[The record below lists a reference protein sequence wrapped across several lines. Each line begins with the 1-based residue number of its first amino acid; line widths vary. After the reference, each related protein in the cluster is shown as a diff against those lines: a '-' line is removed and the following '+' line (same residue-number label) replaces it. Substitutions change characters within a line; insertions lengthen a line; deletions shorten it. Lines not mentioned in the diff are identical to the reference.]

1 MTTFLKNRDMKFSF
15 HLLLACIALTA
26 CGESGKTTAD
36 YRIVPCPGEI
46 APGDGG
52 DFELD
57 ARTRIVCTG
66 DNDGMRANAE
76 FLAGYVESVVGSA
89 PEITGPDGLCDDGR
103 AVILRA
109 DAPGKGG
116 EAYEIEVSENR
127 ITVSGESDAG
137 VFYGIQTLRKAM
149 GAAKAAKVL
158 FPAVRIADEPY
169 LGYRGVMLDVG
180 RTFYPVEEVK
190 RIIDLAALHNLNV
203 FHWHLTDDQGWRI
216 EIDAYPRLTETGAF
230 RRDTTL
236 AGEPGTFGGYYTK
249 RQIRDIVEYAARR
262 YIEVVPEIDMPG
274 HMTAALASYPE
285 LGCTGGP
292 YVITSQPGVRR
303 DILCAGNPA
312 VFDFVEK
319 VLEEVIG
326 LFPSKYI
333 HIGGDE
339 SPRTRWRE
347 CPECQSLIRRAGL
360 KADTHHSAEDK
371 LQGYFNTRIEEFLAR
386 HGRRLIGWDEIV
398 DGGMSPDATVMSW
411 RGTAGGIRAA
421 DEGFDVIMSPNS
433 SLYFDYYQSA
443 NIDTEPPTIGG
454 YIPLKKVYDT
464 EPVPEELTPE
474 QARHIIGV
482 QANVWTTYMRTD
494 TILEHMLLPRLAAL
508 AERAWSDREKDFT
521 ARRVLRPRRLQPLPL
536 FLRHNRRLHRGLRP
550 QGGGDDP
557 FVAARSG
564 HPLHAGR
571 QRADGRVAPLHRH
584 GVDRIADGG
593 PGGRRPARRT
603 AQRTLPR
610 GGDFQQGHH
619 EADPAADRSASQI
632 RGRRAQRRPA
642 GQAGLHLRQLGGL
655 AGRRH
660 GGRDR
665 PRTAGG
671 DRAGGVQRPAGLRVA
686 HHGRRRSEGMGFG
699 RRRNIPRGIR
709 RALSGN
715 SLRCRQTHFAPRSEL
730 LPGAPG
736 PLRET
741 AGHALQTASRS
752 LFRPESAS
760 VSVYRRNLRIL
771 AVWIHA
777 DSNYARPPSEFSP

>member
-57 ARTRIVCTG
+57 ARTRIICTG

-76 FLAGYVESVVGSA
+76 FLAGYVESVIGSA

-127 ITVSGESDAG
+127 ITVRGESDAG
-137 VFYGIQTLRKAM
+137 VVYGIQTLRKAM

-292 YVITSQPGVRR
+292 YVITPQPGVRR

-347 CPECQSLIRRAGL
+347 CPKCQSLIRRAGL
-360 KADTHHSAEDK
+360 KADTRHSAEDK
-371 LQGYFNTRIEEFLAR
+371 LQGYFNTRIEKFLSR

-421 DEGFDVIMSPNS
+421 DEGFMTRLDRLVGFYDRDGYSHFPHFYDITGAFTADYGRKAVGMTLS
-433 SLYFDYYQSA
+433 SLPGADICYTLDGSEP
-443 NIDTEPPTIGG
+443 TEES
-454 YIPLKKVYDT
+454 PLC
-464 EPVPEELTPE
+464 
-474 QARHIIGV
+474 
-482 QANVWTTYMRTD
+482 TD
-494 TILEHMLLPRLAAL
+494 TVWIGSPAEVRAVAVLP
-508 AERAWSDREKDFT
+508 
-521 ARRVLRPRRLQPLPL
+521 
-536 FLRHNRRLHRGLRP
+536 NG
-550 QGGGDDP
+550 
-557 FVAARSG
+557 
-564 HPLHAGR
+564 
-571 QRADGRVAPLHRH
+571 
-584 GVDRIADGG
+584 
-593 PGGRRPARRT
+593 
-603 AQRTLPR
+603 
-610 GGDFQQGHH
+610 
-619 EADPAADRSASQI
+619 
-632 RGRRAQRRPA
+632 
-642 GQAGLHLRQLGGL
+642 
-655 AGRRH
+655 
-660 GGRDR
+660 
-665 PRTAGG
+665 
-671 DRAGGVQRPAGLRVA
+671 
-686 HHGRRRSEGMGFG
+686 RRSEPFREEVTFNKATMKPIRLLTAPHPKYAAAALNDGLRGKRVFTYGNWAGWQDDDMEAVIDLG
-699 RRRNIPRGIR
+699 RQEEIAQVAFNALLDYGSHIMDAAGAKIWVSDDGETFREVHSESYTEIPY
-709 RALSGN
+709 
-715 SLRCRQTHFAPRSEL
+715 
-730 LPGAPG
+730 GAVKRIFRHEANFSP
-736 PLRET
+736 
-741 AGHALQTASRS
+741 ALQARYVKLRVMRS
-752 LFRPESAS
+752 AQLPDAYFD
-760 VSVYRRNLRIL
+760 RNLRPFLFIDEIY
-771 AVWIHA
+771 V
-777 DSNYARPPSEFSP
+777 Y

>member
-15 HLLLACIALTA
+15 HLLLTCIALTA

-36 YRIVPCPGEI
+36 YRIVPRPGEI

-66 DNDGMRANAE
+66 DGDGMRANAE

-347 CPECQSLIRRAGL
+347 CPECQSL
-360 KADTHHSAEDK
+360 
-371 LQGYFNTRIEEFLAR
+371 
-386 HGRRLIGWDEIV
+386 
-398 DGGMSPDATVMSW
+398 
-411 RGTAGGIRAA
+411 
-421 DEGFDVIMSPNS
+421 
-433 SLYFDYYQSA
+433 
-443 NIDTEPPTIGG
+443 
-454 YIPLKKVYDT
+454 
-464 EPVPEELTPE
+464 
-474 QARHIIGV
+474 
-482 QANVWTTYMRTD
+482 
-494 TILEHMLLPRLAAL
+494 
-508 AERAWSDREKDFT
+508 DRK
-521 ARRVLRPRRLQPLPL
+521 
-536 FLRHNRRLHRGLRP
+536 
-550 QGGGDDP
+550 
-557 FVAARSG
+557 
-564 HPLHAGR
+564 
-571 QRADGRVAPLHRH
+571 
-584 GVDRIADGG
+584 
-593 PGGRRPARRT
+593 
-603 AQRTLPR
+603 
-610 GGDFQQGHH
+610 
-619 EADPAADRSASQI
+619 
-632 RGRRAQRRPA
+632 
-642 GQAGLHLRQLGGL
+642 
-655 AGRRH
+655 
-660 GGRDR
+660 
-665 PRTAGG
+665 
-671 DRAGGVQRPAGLRVA
+671 
-686 HHGRRRSEGMGFG
+686 
-699 RRRNIPRGIR
+699 
-709 RALSGN
+709 
-715 SLRCRQTHFAPRSEL
+715 
-730 LPGAPG
+730 
-736 PLRET
+736 
-741 AGHALQTASRS
+741 
-752 LFRPESAS
+752 S
-760 VSVYRRNLRIL
+760 VV
-771 AVWIHA
+771 
-777 DSNYARPPSEFSP
+777 

>member
-57 ARTRIVCTG
+57 ARTRIICTG

-76 FLAGYVESVVGSA
+76 FLAGYVESVIGSA

-292 YVITSQPGVRR
+292 YVITPQPGVRR

-347 CPECQSLIRRAGL
+347 CPKCQSLIRRAGIGVDL
-360 KADTHHSAEDK
+360 DPPPLIVGQVPVEDVEVVQRRQIDDPLHLFDGIERAPYVEHHAPVAQIRLVGFYDRDGYSHFPHFYDITGSFTADYGRKA
-371 LQGYFNTRIEEFLAR
+371 
-386 HGRRLIGWDEIV
+386 V
-398 DGGMSPDATVMSW
+398 GMTL
-411 RGTAGGIRAA
+411 
-421 DEGFDVIMSPNS
+421 S
-433 SLYFDYYQSA
+433 SLPGADIRYTLDGSEP
-443 NIDTEPPTIGG
+443 TEES
-454 YIPLKKVYDT
+454 PLC
-464 EPVPEELTPE
+464 
-474 QARHIIGV
+474 
-482 QANVWTTYMRTD
+482 TD
-494 TILEHMLLPRLAAL
+494 TVWIGSPAEVRAVAVLP
-508 AERAWSDREKDFT
+508 
-521 ARRVLRPRRLQPLPL
+521 
-536 FLRHNRRLHRGLRP
+536 
-550 QGGGDDP
+550 
-557 FVAARSG
+557 
-564 HPLHAGR
+564 
-571 QRADGRVAPLHRH
+571 DG
-584 GVDRIADGG
+584 
-593 PGGRRPARRT
+593 
-603 AQRTLPR
+603 
-610 GGDFQQGHH
+610 
-619 EADPAADRSASQI
+619 
-632 RGRRAQRRPA
+632 
-642 GQAGLHLRQLGGL
+642 
-655 AGRRH
+655 
-660 GGRDR
+660 
-665 PRTAGG
+665 
-671 DRAGGVQRPAGLRVA
+671 
-686 HHGRRRSEGMGFG
+686 RRSEPFREEVTFNKATMKPIRLLTAPHPKYAAAALNDGLRGKRVFTYGNWAGWQDDDMEAVIDLG
-699 RRRNIPRGIR
+699 RQEEIAQVAFNALLDYGSHIMDAAGAKIWVSDDGETFREVHSESYPEIPY
-709 RALSGN
+709 
-715 SLRCRQTHFAPRSEL
+715 
-730 LPGAPG
+730 GAVKRIFRHEANFSP
-736 PLRET
+736 
-741 AGHALQTASRS
+741 ALQARYVKLRVMRS
-752 LFRPESAS
+752 AQLPDAYFD
-760 VSVYRRNLRIL
+760 RNLRPFLFIDEIY
-771 AVWIHA
+771 V
-777 DSNYARPPSEFSP
+777 Y

>member
-36 YRIVPCPGEI
+36 YRIVPRPGEI

-66 DNDGMRANAE
+66 DGDGMRANAE

-89 PEITGPDGLCDDGR
+89 PEITGPNGLCDDGR

-116 EAYEIEVSENR
+116 EAYEIEISENR

-360 KADTHHSAEDK
+360 KADARHSAEDK

-508 AERAWSDREKDFT
+508 AERAWSDGEKDFT
-521 ARRVLRPRRLQPLPL
+521 DFMTRLDRLVGFYDRDGYSHFPHFYDITGSFTADYGRKAVGMTLSSLPGADIRYTLDGSEPTEESPLCTDTVWIGSPAEVRAVAVLP
-536 FLRHNRRLHRGLRP
+536 
-550 QGGGDDP
+550 
-557 FVAARSG
+557 
-564 HPLHAGR
+564 
-571 QRADGRVAPLHRH
+571 DG
-584 GVDRIADGG
+584 
-593 PGGRRPARRT
+593 
-603 AQRTLPR
+603 
-610 GGDFQQGHH
+610 
-619 EADPAADRSASQI
+619 
-632 RGRRAQRRPA
+632 
-642 GQAGLHLRQLGGL
+642 
-655 AGRRH
+655 
-660 GGRDR
+660 
-665 PRTAGG
+665 
-671 DRAGGVQRPAGLRVA
+671 
-686 HHGRRRSEGMGFG
+686 RRSEPFREEVTFNKATMKPIRLLTAPHPKYAAAALNDGLRGKRVFTYGNWAGWQDDDMEAVIDLG
-699 RRRNIPRGIR
+699 RQEEIAQVAFNALLDYGSHIMDAAGAKIWVSYDGETFREVHSESYPEIPY
-709 RALSGN
+709 
-715 SLRCRQTHFAPRSEL
+715 
-730 LPGAPG
+730 GAVKRIFRHEANFSP
-736 PLRET
+736 
-741 AGHALQTASRS
+741 ALQARYVKLRVMRS
-752 LFRPESAS
+752 AQLPDAY
-760 VSVYRRNLRIL
+760 VDRNLRPFLFIDEID
-771 AVWIHA
+771 V
-777 DSNYARPPSEFSP
+777 Y

>member
-15 HLLLACIALTA
+15 HLLLTCIALTA

-36 YRIVPCPGEI
+36 YRIVPRPGEI

-66 DNDGMRANAE
+66 DGDGMRANAE

-326 LFPSKYI
+326 LFPSEYI

-339 SPRTRWRE
+339 ASKQGWRT
-347 CPECQSLIRRAGL
+347 CPKCAARMRKEGLKDVDELQSYMIRR
-360 KADTHHSAEDK
+360 
-371 LQGYFNTRIEEFLAR
+371 IETFLNAK
-386 HGRRLIGWDEIV
+386 GRRLLGWDEILE
-398 DGGMSPDATVMSW
+398 GGLAPDATVMSW
-411 RGTAGGIRAA
+411 RGTEGGIAA
-421 DEGFDVIMSPNS
+421 AAAGHHAVMTPSNYCYLDFCQD
-433 SLYFDYYQSA
+433 D
-443 NIDTEPPTIGG
+443 PT
-454 YIPLKKVYDT
+454 T
-464 EPVPEELTPE
+464 EPVAAAAFLTLE
-474 QARHIIGV
+474 QAYSYDPAPDSLGAQVVPMILGV
-482 QANVWTTYMRTD
+482 QGNLWCEHVPTAEHA
-494 TILEHMLLPRLAAL
+494 EHMMWPRLL
-508 AERAWSDREKDFT
+508 AVAEVGWSAPERKDY
-521 ARRVLRPRRLQPLPL
+521 
-536 FLRHNRRLHRGLRP
+536 
-550 QGGGDDP
+550 DD
-557 FVAARSG
+557 FYA
-564 HPLHAGR
+564 
-571 QRADGRVAPLHRH
+571 
-584 GVDRIADGG
+584 
-593 PGGRRPARRT
+593 
-603 AQRTLPR
+603 
-610 GGDFQQGHH
+610 
-619 EADPAADRSASQI
+619 
-632 RGRRAQRRPA
+632 
-642 GQAGLHLRQLGGL
+642 
-655 AGRRH
+655 
-660 GGRDR
+660 
-665 PRTAGG
+665 
-671 DRAGGVQRPAGLRVA
+671 
-686 HHGRRRSEGMGFG
+686 
-699 RRRNIPRGIR
+699 
-709 RALSGN
+709 RALDAVAWLQERGYHPFDQKN
-715 SLRCRQTHFAPRSEL
+715 AV
-730 LPGAPG
+730 G
-736 PLRET
+736 P
-741 AGHALQTASRS
+741 
-752 LFRPESAS
+752 RPESLEPLRCLSTGKTVIYHTPYSPKYAAAGDGSLTDGLRGGWNYGDRRWLGWLDTDVDLVVDLGERQPVRRIAADFMQGFYADIWMPRAVEFS
-760 VSVYRRNLRIL
+760 VSDDNEHFTPLATVGNDIPVEFKQDCYREFGWTGQTEARYVRLKARHNGRPGG
-771 AVWIHA
+771 WIFT
-777 DSNYARPPSEFSP
+777 DEIIVE

>member
-15 HLLLACIALTA
+15 HLLLTCIALTA

-36 YRIVPCPGEI
+36 YRIVPRPGEI

-66 DNDGMRANAE
+66 DGDGMRANAE

-326 LFPSKYI
+326 LFPSEYI

-339 SPRTRWRE
+339 ASKQGWRT
-347 CPECQSLIRRAGL
+347 CPKCAARMRKEGLKDVDELQSYMIRR
-360 KADTHHSAEDK
+360 
-371 LQGYFNTRIEEFLAR
+371 IETFLNAK
-386 HGRRLIGWDEIV
+386 GRRLLGWDEILE
-398 DGGMSPDATVMSW
+398 GGLAPDATVMSW
-411 RGTAGGIRAA
+411 RGTEGGIAA
-421 DEGFDVIMSPNS
+421 AAAGHHAVMTPSNYCYLDFCQD
-433 SLYFDYYQSA
+433 D
-443 NIDTEPPTIGG
+443 PT
-454 YIPLKKVYDT
+454 T
-464 EPVPEELTPE
+464 EPVAAAAFLTLE
-474 QARHIIGV
+474 QAYSYDPAPDSLGAGVVPMILGV
-482 QANVWTTYMRTD
+482 QGNLWCEHVPTAEHA
-494 TILEHMLLPRLAAL
+494 EHMMWPRLL
-508 AERAWSDREKDFT
+508 AVAEVGWSAPERKDY
-521 ARRVLRPRRLQPLPL
+521 
-536 FLRHNRRLHRGLRP
+536 
-550 QGGGDDP
+550 DD
-557 FVAARSG
+557 FYA
-564 HPLHAGR
+564 
-571 QRADGRVAPLHRH
+571 
-584 GVDRIADGG
+584 
-593 PGGRRPARRT
+593 
-603 AQRTLPR
+603 
-610 GGDFQQGHH
+610 
-619 EADPAADRSASQI
+619 
-632 RGRRAQRRPA
+632 
-642 GQAGLHLRQLGGL
+642 
-655 AGRRH
+655 
-660 GGRDR
+660 
-665 PRTAGG
+665 
-671 DRAGGVQRPAGLRVA
+671 
-686 HHGRRRSEGMGFG
+686 
-699 RRRNIPRGIR
+699 
-709 RALSGN
+709 RALDAVAWLQERGYHPFDQKN
-715 SLRCRQTHFAPRSEL
+715 AV
-730 LPGAPG
+730 G
-736 PLRET
+736 P
-741 AGHALQTASRS
+741 
-752 LFRPESAS
+752 RPESLEPLRCLSTGKTVIYHTPYSPKYAAAGDGSLTDGLRGGWNYGDRRWLGWLDTDVDLVVDLGERQPVRRIAADFMQGFYADIWMPRAVEFS
-760 VSVYRRNLRIL
+760 VSDDNEHFTPLATVGNDIPVEFKQDCYREFGWTGQTEARYVRLKARHNGRPGG
-771 AVWIHA
+771 WIFT
-777 DSNYARPPSEFSP
+777 DEIIVE